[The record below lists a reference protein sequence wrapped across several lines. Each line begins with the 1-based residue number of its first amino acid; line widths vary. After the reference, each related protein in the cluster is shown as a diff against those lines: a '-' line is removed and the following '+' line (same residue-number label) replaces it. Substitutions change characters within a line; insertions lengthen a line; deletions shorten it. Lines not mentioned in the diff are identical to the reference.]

1 MPITE
6 LISRFEEL
14 TDPRVDRTKDHKLVD
29 ILAIG
34 LCTLL
39 CGGEGWEDMETF
51 GLAKEAW
58 LRERLG
64 LELPNGI
71 PSDDTFRR
79 VFGRLDPIAFG
90 QCIADWVNSLSGVS
104 RGEIISLDGKT
115 LRHSL
120 DTYTGQSA
128 VHLVSAWAT
137 ESGLALAQA
146 KVDGKS
152 NEITALP
159 GLLRLLDI
167 AGCVVTTDAMGCQ
180 REIARQILSQK
191 GDYVLALKGNQGS
204 LHKAVVELF
213 ADARANDFYRKDT
226 ARRIEHDYHEV
237 LEKDHG
243 RMERRRYWVISGR
256 HVAELTQAKEWAG
269 LQSVCMVE
277 RTLWVDGKETLM
289 EARYFI
295 SSLAGSASKLAR
307 AIRQHW
313 RIENGLHYVLDV
325 ALGEDAC
332 SIWKDNGPENLGIL
346 RRFVVTLLKGEK
358 TSRRGVK
365 ARIKQAAWD
374 TDYLD
379 KVLGI

>member
-1 MPITE
+1 
-6 LISRFEEL
+6 
-14 TDPRVDRTKDHKLVD
+14 
-29 ILAIG
+29 
-34 LCTLL
+34 
-39 CGGEGWEDMETF
+39 METF
-51 GLAKEAW
+51 GLARETW
-58 LRERLG
+58 LREHLG
-64 LELPNGI
+64 LELANGI

-79 VFGRLDPIAFG
+79 VFGRLDPSAFG
-90 QCIADWVNSLSGVS
+90 QCIADWVNSLGGVS

-120 DTYTGQSA
+120 DTYTGQNA

-137 ESGLALAQA
+137 GSGLALAQA
-146 KVDGKS
+146 KVDSKS

-180 REIARQILSQK
+180 REIARQIISQK
-191 GDYVLALKGNQGS
+191 GDYVLALKGNQDS
-204 LHKAVVELF
+204 LHQAVMELF
-213 ADARANDFYRKDT
+213 ADARANAFYRKDP

-269 LQSVCMVE
+269 LRSVCLVE
-277 RTLWVDGKETLM
+277 RTCWIDGKEATV
-289 EARYFI
+289 ERRYFI

-332 SIWKDNGPENLGIL
+332 PIWKDNGPENLGIL
-346 RRFVVTLLKGEK
+346 RRFAVTLLRGEK

-365 ARIKQAAWD
+365 ARSKQAAWD
-374 TDYLD
+374 TDYLG

>member
-1 MPITE
+1 VPVTQ
-6 LISRFEEL
+6 LVARFETL

-39 CGGEGWEDMETF
+39 SGGEGWEDMETF
-51 GLAKEAW
+51 GLSKEAW

-79 VFGRLDPIAFG
+79 VFGRLDPGAFG
-90 QCIADWVNSLSGVS
+90 QCIADWVNSLGGAS

-115 LRHSL
+115 LRHSM

-128 VHLVSAWAT
+128 IHMISAWAT
-137 ESGLALAQA
+137 ESGLVLAQA
-146 KVDGKS
+146 KVDSKS

-159 GLLRLLDI
+159 GLLKLLDI

-180 REIARQILSQK
+180 KEIARQIISQK
-191 GDYVLALKGNQGS
+191 GDYVLALKGNQDS
-204 LHKAVVELF
+204 LHEAVVELF
-213 ADARANDFYRKDT
+213 ADARANDFYRKDP
-226 ARRIEHDYHEV
+226 ARRIAHDYHEV

-277 RTLWVDGKETLM
+277 RTLWVDGKETVV

-295 SSLAGSASKLAR
+295 SSLVGSASKLAR

-332 SIWKDNGPENLGIL
+332 PIWKGNGPENLGIL
-346 RRFVVTLLKGEK
+346 RRFAVTLLKGEK
-358 TSRRGVK
+358 TSRRGLK
-365 ARIKQAAWD
+365 ARSKQAGWD
-374 TDYLD
+374 THYLG